1 MLYLF
6 KTHRTELYARY
17 HCYSHCNK
25 PRTINLRK
33 TKLLVQGH
41 LASVYQK
48 EDLVIEFAPV
58 FSDSVKVVSAV
69 PGPWKHAEWPFFF
82 PCVLTPGSSFMTTW
96 CPLAD
101 SQRQLRTA
109 AAMAPR
115 RSHLL
120 ENSVLIFIKKKN
132 SCFSFQGW
140 IFQSWCII
148 LRVVELTCL
157 RCEDDDVLPVGMKAL
172 RKKARPSGCHLL
184 FSLLRLLRKKWRS
197 INREA

>member
-69 PGPWKHAEWPFFF
+69 PGPWKHAE
-82 PCVLTPGSSFMTTW
+82 
-96 CPLAD
+96 
-101 SQRQLRTA
+101 
-109 AAMAPR
+109 
-115 RSHLL
+115 
-120 ENSVLIFIKKKN
+120 
-132 SCFSFQGW
+132 
-140 IFQSWCII
+140 
-148 LRVVELTCL
+148 
-157 RCEDDDVLPVGMKAL
+157 
-172 RKKARPSGCHLL
+172 
-184 FSLLRLLRKKWRS
+184 
-197 INREA
+197 